1 MISRQGQIRRQKEC
15 AIPLPL
21 PFGGSGPKD
30 LGQGTLSNTVSVI
43 FVNYELF
50 KMAEEGGRLCH
61 GMKMSCVSWTA
72 TTTPQPLPMS
82 VVLVTSHFGASVCGK
97 SWTRFYFMHQRA
109 WILMKLSTCMDGCRL
124 RKKCGSTF
132 SADLSLPYICSI
144 LFYARKASQIHAHWQ
159 A

>member
-21 PFGGSGPKD
+21 PFVVQD
-30 LGQGTLSNTVSVI
+30 LKIQVRALWVI
-43 FVNYELF
+43 LF
-50 KMAEEGGRLCH
+50 QLFLLIMSSSKWQKKGEGYAMAWRWA
-61 GMKMSCVSWTA
+61 VSWTA

>member
-61 GMKMSCVSWTA
+61 GMKMSCFLDCYNHPP
-72 TTTPQPLPMS
+72 TTP
-82 VVLVTSHFGASVCGK
+82 HVCSSGYK
-97 SWTRFYFMHQRA
+97 SFRGQ
-109 WILMKLSTCMDGCRL
+109 RL
-124 RKKCGSTF
+124 RKK
-132 SADLSLPYICSI
+132 LNQI
-144 LFYARKASQIHAHWQ
+144 LFHASKGVNFNEIEHMYGRLPPTEKVRFNFFSRLEPSIHLLHFILCA
-159 A
+159 